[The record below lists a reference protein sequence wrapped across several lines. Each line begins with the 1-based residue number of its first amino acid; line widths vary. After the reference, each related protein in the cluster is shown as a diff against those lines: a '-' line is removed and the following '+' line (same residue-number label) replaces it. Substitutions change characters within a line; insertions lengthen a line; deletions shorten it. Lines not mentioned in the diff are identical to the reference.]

1 MAGSFGLGRVSWVI
15 IGGAIK
21 TLLRRVLFLGM
32 WRMWSRALVMGI
44 ERGEHPGGG
53 ARRGGGG
60 CKVCKSIGEVEWTG
74 DMDGEVSRSSE
85 AAMCSTTNYWY
96 GSMGPWVWS
105 RGLQ

>member
-53 ARRGGGG
+53 ARRG
-60 CKVCKSIGEVEWTG
+60 EVG
-74 DMDGEVSRSSE
+74 VKFAR
-85 AAMCSTTNYWY
+85 A
-96 GSMGPWVWS
+96 
-105 RGLQ
+105 